1 MTTYPASVARDGI
14 LLIPGNQVRLHIFHP
29 ESYTCQDVVSLI
41 CKHKVQ
47 MWKYKYND
55 LLNAIIYMYT
65 YYYSIPLMLELLDK
79 IVFTINWK
87 QKDCIL

>member
-1 MTTYPASVARDGI
+1 
-14 LLIPGNQVRLHIFHP
+14 
-29 ESYTCQDVVSLI
+29 
-41 CKHKVQ
+41 